1 VSGRLA
7 SLVDRYGVAF
17 ATDPSRVRDLLHSSL
32 GDLEPEVSLL
42 VAGSESGVTTDLIG
56 AHGARTDDLL
66 VGLGQRLVNDRGLSP
81 AGARWVVDTWAWALG
96 VEDEAALPEP
106 PIPTALD
113 PEPRPDVEAFLLTER
128 PPFRVR
134 DHAFSVALVAFVVA
148 TVATMV
154 VLTRAGPD
162 SVDVVAV
169 PQARAQP
176 EAPATTVVS
185 VPSLIDLTRSEAVQR
200 LRAVGLGHEI
210 LTRSTDKARRGV
222 VLRQH
227 PAPGGSLPEGTI
239 VKLVVA
245 APPKRVGTPSGLSID
260 RTPTSVTITW
270 DTPRDGSGVDHY
282 VIVRDGEKIGVR
294 AAGRRTF
301 TDGGLFSGY
310 SYRYGVIAI
319 GFNGTHARS
328 RLHVVTLPLPPP
340 SPSPSPS
347 PEPVTGQAPPPPPP
361 PSPSPDPCPAPDP
374 DFCN

>member
-1 VSGRLA
+1 
-7 SLVDRYGVAF
+7 LVDRYGVGF
-17 ATDPSRVRDLLHSSL
+17 VTDPSRVRDLLQSSL

-56 AHGARTDDLL
+56 AGGARTDDLL

-96 VEDEAALPEP
+96 VEEEPVLPEP

-113 PEPRPDVEAFLLTER
+113 PEPRPDVETFLLSER
-128 PPFRVR
+128 PPFRLR
-134 DHAFSVALVAFVVA
+134 DHSFSVALVAFVVA

-154 VLTRAGPD
+154 VLTRTGPD
-162 SVDVVAV
+162 SIDVVAV
-169 PQARAQP
+169 PQAQAQP
-176 EAPATTVVS
+176 QAPATTLVS
-185 VPSLIDLTRSEAVQR
+185 VPSLIDLTRSQAVQR
-200 LRAVGLGHEI
+200 LRALGLGHEI
-210 LTRSTDKARRGV
+210 VTRSTDKARRGV

-227 PAPGGSLPEGTI
+227 PAPGGSLRDGARVT
-239 VKLVVA
+239 LVVA

-260 RTPTSVTITW
+260 RTPASVTIAW
-270 DTPRDGSGVDHY
+270 NTPRDGSGVDHY

-294 AAGRRTF
+294 AAGHRTF
-301 TDGGLFSGY
+301 TDDGLVPGY

-328 RLHVVTLPLPPP
+328 RLHLVTLPLPP
-340 SPSPSPS
+340 PSPSPS

-361 PSPSPDPCPAPDP
+361 PSPSPEPCPAPDP